1 MDERPSYEKELR
13 YFRTLGKNELV
24 VKIILNFGNF
34 MIALE
39 SGHVDISLPPP
50 LKEIISSDEIY
61 RLNNI
66 KRNERREEAIS
77 YSQTKHCGE
86 V

>member
-1 MDERPSYEKELR
+1 
-13 YFRTLGKNELV
+13 
-24 VKIILNFGNF
+24 

-39 SGHVDISLPPP
+39 GGHVDISLPPP

-77 YSQTKHCGE
+77 YSQTKQCGE

>member
-1 MDERPSYEKELR
+1 
-13 YFRTLGKNELV
+13 
-24 VKIILNFGNF
+24 

-39 SGHVDISLPPP
+39 GGHVDISLPPP
-50 LKEIISSDEIY
+50 LEENIGSDEIY

-66 KRNERREEAIS
+66 KRNERREEAFS
-77 YSQTKHCGE
+77 YSQTKQFGE